1 MTDRDHFEDIRNNLG
16 TGFGCLSGEG
26 AEEIQT
32 VHTQPLSPQGVT
44 YQVRCQHCGQPNKVH
59 ISWDEMIYVAFR
71 LQPPGWVYEASRGAL
86 RPNIGCASC
95 NVVILL
101 LLTPD
106 DGAKSVHAGEAAGY
120 IPAGYVA
127 QARQRLAG
135 QAGQLRR

>member
-1 MTDRDHFEDIRNNLG
+1 MSDRDHFEDVRGNLP

-26 AEEIQT
+26 AEDIHA
-32 VHTQPLSPQGVT
+32 VRTQPLSRSGVT
-44 YQVRCQHCGQPNKVH
+44 YQVRCQHCGQPNQVQ

-71 LQPPGWVYEASRGAL
+71 LPPPSWVYEPTRGAL
-86 RPNIGCASC
+86 RPNVGCQLC

-120 IPAGYVA
+120 IPQGYVA
-127 QARQRLAG
+127 QARARLAG
-135 QAGQLRR
+135 QAQNFR